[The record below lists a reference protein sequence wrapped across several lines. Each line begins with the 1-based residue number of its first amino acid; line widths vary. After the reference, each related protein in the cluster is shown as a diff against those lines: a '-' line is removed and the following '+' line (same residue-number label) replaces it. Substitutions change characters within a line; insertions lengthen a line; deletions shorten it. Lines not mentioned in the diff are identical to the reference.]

1 MLSYLIVVSIG
12 FIIIIIVTI
21 YDDIKQYKLEKM
33 LQQREKEMES
43 KKEQLNKIGNE
54 LEQRFKKLRR

>member
-1 MLSYLIVVSIG
+1 MLSYLIVASIG
-12 FIIIIIVTI
+12 MVIIIIVTI

-43 KKEQLNKIGNE
+43 KKEQLNRIGNE
-54 LEQRFKKLRR
+54 FGQTLKKLRR

>member
-12 FIIIIIVTI
+12 MIIIIIVTI

>member
-12 FIIIIIVTI
+12 FIIIIIVKI
-21 YDDIKQYKLEKM
+21 YDHIKQYKLEKM

-43 KKEQLNKIGNE
+43 KKEQLNRIGNE
-54 LEQRFKKLRR
+54 LEQTLKKVRR